1 MPDEPKKKFL
11 AASAPPP
18 PVQQVQGPGWVIAQI
33 GNKLSAQPPALLV
46 GTMMCVP
53 CFPKQV
59 PSFHIFNGDS
69 ICADCLAGARGLK
82 KKAEDGDGETTN
94 PA

>member
-1 MPDEPKKKFL
+1 MPEPKKKFL

-18 PVQQVQGPGWVIAQI
+18 PVQQVQGPGWVIAQV

-46 GTMMCVP
+46 GSAMCSR

-59 PSFHIFNGDS
+59 PSFHVYKGDS
-69 ICADCLAGARGLK
+69 ICPDCLSLAKGLTK
-82 KKAEDGDGETTN
+82 KTEEKTDVATN